1 MSVLEQD
8 SAGVPLPAR
17 ASLVNDPKVRG
28 LFYQVLLILS
38 LVLFGYFIITNT
50 IANLERQNIA
60 SGWGFLENTAGF
72 GIIQALAPYSETSS
86 YGRAILVGFLNTLMV
101 AVVGIIVATVV
112 GFVVGIARLSNNWV
126 ISRLA
131 YCYVE
136 LVRNVPLLLQIFF
149 WYFAVL
155 RAVPGKREKWSF
167 FFDTFHLNIAGLR
180 APKPIW
186 ESGSEWIGYAFII
199 GLIATFVVRRW
210 ARLRQDATG
219 QQFPI
224 FRTALGL
231 IIGLP
236 VLTYFVTGMPMYLE
250 HPNFVET
257 GPILRRGFELGVGFN
272 LIPEFLALT
281 AALSIYTAAFIA
293 EIVRAGIQAVSHGQ
307 TEAAN
312 ALGLRSSPTLRLV
325 IIPQAMRVIIP
336 PLTSQYLNLT
346 KNSSLAVAIAFP
358 DLVSVGGTVLNQTG
372 QAIEIIAIWMAI
384 YLSLSLITSAFMN
397 WYNQRMA
404 LVER

>member
-1 MSVLEQD
+1 MSVMEQD
-8 SAGVPLPAR
+8 SAGAPAR

-28 LFYQVLLILS
+28 LFYQALLIAALIF
-38 LVLFGYFIITNT
+38 FGYFIVTNT
-50 IANLERQNIA
+50 VANLERQNIA
-60 SGWGFLENTAGF
+60 SGWGFVENTAGF
-72 GIIQALAPYSETSS
+72 GIIQSLVPYAETST
-86 YGRAILVGFLNTLMV
+86 YGQAIFVGFLNTLMV
-101 AVVGIIVATVV
+101 AVVGIFFATII

-126 ISRLA
+126 INQIA
-131 YCYVE
+131 YWYVE

-155 RAVPGKREKWSF
+155 RAVPGKREKWSL
-167 FFDTFHLNIAGLR
+167 FDTFHLNIAGLR
-180 APKPIW
+180 MPKPIW
-186 ESGSEWIGYAFII
+186 EDGSGFIGFA
-199 GLIATFVVRRW
+199 LIVGIVASVVVSKW
-210 ARLRQDATG
+210 ARKRQDETG
-219 QQFPI
+219 QQFPV
-224 FRTALGL
+224 FWTALGL

-236 VLTYFVTGMPMYLE
+236 VITYFVTGMPMYLE

-257 GPILRRGFELGVGFN
+257 GPVLRRGFELGVGFN

-281 AALSIYTAAFIA
+281 TALAIYTAAFIA

-307 TEAAN
+307 TEASH
-312 ALGLRSSPTLRLV
+312 ALGLRNGPTLRLV
-325 IIPQAMRVIIP
+325 VIPQAMRVIIP

-372 QAIEIIAIWMAI
+372 QAIEIIAIWMAV